1 MDTIYCCR
9 AGGDDKGDCSLSA
22 GDCRRKGGPAP
33 PVFCDFAG
41 KSWEYKYP
49 ELLERYYGA
58 IVAASQGRVWS
69 SPDWGF
75 VDGSGQDGDVA
86 GRKLVSGL
94 VESCAEGVEED
105 KGVGKE
111 VGCPGKRSLCLEVGR
126 TDGASESFRL
136 GESNGSVGLG
146 ERLGPPT
153 TEVEGVD
160 VAVLSP
166 GLGVRPGVGPN
177 GGTSYGRGSNYGK
190 NQAARERRKMQG
202 ARFRGGNRLNDW
214 NSEKKR
220 AEEVIRSA
228 VSDGVDSVSL
238 GGVVQT
244 GSVSGEKTDLQKSS
258 ELKWRTQNELAALK
272 AEREIAI
279 LKATDLEEE
288 KRKRRAQ
295 ICASTERN
303 LVSIERFHSDLRKS
317 GNTSSD
323 DDTRVNTVLGASAGS
338 ISPSSSVSEADV
350 RKAKKDLEDAI
361 AEKNKLAAA
370 LTRMGQNPEAIIGY
384 GNAEVGDL
392 DAKTEWTVDSKG
404 RITDD
409 NEAILDVIYP
419 DGYMVIHDDID
430 VVHPDGKNKVRLVG
444 GPRYSVKES
453 PVEEEDDDDDAKT
466 HWSLDS
472 RNVLPHKDALK
483 LIEKFPDGY
492 DQNYDCYSD
501 AVTGRR
507 RGVIRPTA
515 YVPRVAKKLNGLS

>member
-1 MDTIYCCR
+1 MDGNVVVANPRALSGARYGDREGCGEYRLWVEFPREIVFTDSDARVKWEQEYPERLREYYAAVSCVARFGPYSSSLVGGGGESCGVVSFRGKSDGGCCSPGNDGEVPSSYR
-9 AGGDDKGDCSLSA
+9 EGDTVGVKLSSGCYGDEDEVDERVLTGCSGEPGLSA
-22 GDCRRKGGPAP
+22 
-33 PVFCDFAG
+33 
-41 KSWEYKYP
+41 
-49 ELLERYYGA
+49 L
-58 IVAASQGRVWS
+58 
-69 SPDWGF
+69 
-75 VDGSGQDGDVA
+75 
-86 GRKLVSGL
+86 
-94 VESCAEGVEED
+94 
-105 KGVGKE
+105 
-111 VGCPGKRSLCLEVGR
+111 
-126 TDGASESFRL
+126 
-136 GESNGSVGLG
+136 
-146 ERLGPPT
+146 
-153 TEVEGVD
+153 EVEGVND
-160 VAVLSP
+160 AVPTP
-166 GLGVRPGVGPN
+166 GRRPGVGPN
-177 GGTSYGRGSNYGK
+177 GGTSHGRGSNYDR
-190 NQAARERRKMQG
+190 NQSARERKKMKG
-202 ARFRGGNRLNDW
+202 PRVRGGSRANSW
-214 NSEKKR
+214 NNEKRR

-228 VSDGVDSVSL
+228 VPDGVDFVKL

-244 GSVSGEKTDLQKSS
+244 GPVSVEKTDLQKSS

-303 LVSIERFHSDLRKS
+303 LVSIEKFHSDLRKS

-323 DDTRVNTVLGASAGS
+323 DDTRVNTVLSANAGS

-370 LTRMGQNPEAIIGY
+370 LTRMGHSPEAIIGY

-392 DAKTEWTVDSKG
+392 DEKTEWTVDSKG

-430 VVHPDGKNKVRLVG
+430 FVHPDGKNKVRLVG

-453 PVEEEDDDDDAKT
+453 PVEEDVDDDART

-472 RNVLPHKDALK
+472 RNVLPDKDALK
-483 LIEKFPDGY
+483 LLKKFPDGY

-501 AVTGRR
+501 AVTGKR

-515 YVPRVAKKLNGLS
+515 YVPRDVKKLNGLS

>member
-1 MDTIYCCR
+1 MSFVRVVPY
-9 AGGDDKGDCSLSA
+9 GDFGFPDRVLYAQYLEVCKSGFARGACVEDNVGEMGDRC
-22 GDCRRKGGPAP
+22 
-33 PVFCDFAG
+33 
-41 KSWEYKYP
+41 
-49 ELLERYYGA
+49 
-58 IVAASQGRVWS
+58 
-69 SPDWGF
+69 
-75 VDGSGQDGDVA
+75 
-86 GRKLVSGL
+86 
-94 VESCAEGVEED
+94 
-105 KGVGKE
+105 GVGH
-111 VGCPGKRSLCLEVGR
+111 VGCPSLLLWPGSVSPSGLLEASCDGVKTDDNESGSKSLGRGDVGTSSGVAGFVGDGGGDTVGR
-126 TDGASESFRL
+126 KVAGSSASSGDGAQSAVC
-136 GESNGSVGLG
+136 GDDGLG
-146 ERLGPPT
+146 
-153 TEVEGVD
+153 
-160 VAVLSP
+160 S
-166 GLGVRPGVGPN
+166 GVRPGVGPN
-177 GGTSYGRGSNYGK
+177 GGTSFGRGRNYQRNQDARDRKKTSKKMAASHGIELSKRSFKSGK
-190 NQAARERRKMQG
+190 TDLQRS
-202 ARFRGGNRLNDW
+202 
-214 NSEKKR
+214 SEP
-220 AEEVIRSA
+220 
-228 VSDGVDSVSL
+228 VSI
-238 GGVVQT
+238 
-244 GSVSGEKTDLQKSS
+244 EKTDLQKSS

-323 DDTRVNTVLGASAGS
+323 DDTRVNTVLSASAGS
-338 ISPSSSVSEADV
+338 ISPSSSVSESDV
-350 RKAKKDLEDAI
+350 RKAKKDLEDSI

-370 LTRMGQNPEAIIGY
+370 LIRMGQNPEAIIGY
-384 GNAEVGDL
+384 GNAEVDL

-419 DGYMVIHDDID
+419 DGYMVIHDDVD
-430 VVHPDGKNKVRLVG
+430 FVHPDGKNKVRLVG

-453 PVEEEDDDDDAKT
+453 PVEEEDVDDDART

-472 RNVLPHKDALK
+472 QNVLPHKDALK

-515 YVPRVAKKLNGLS
+515 YVPRVEKKLNGLS